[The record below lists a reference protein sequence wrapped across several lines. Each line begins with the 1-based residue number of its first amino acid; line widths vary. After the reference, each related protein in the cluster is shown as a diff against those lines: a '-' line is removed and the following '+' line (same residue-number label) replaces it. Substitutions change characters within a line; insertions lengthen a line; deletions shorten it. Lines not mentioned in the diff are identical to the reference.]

1 MTCTAMFKASNLHF
15 DYVIVG
21 GGSAGC
27 VLANRLSECGNY
39 RVALIEAGGNGQSFF
54 SDMPGGVIRFMHS
67 RKFNWLFRSSDPA
80 PLRGGKGFYTP
91 RGKGLGGSSMINAM
105 IYTRG
110 LPSDYDHWAAMS
122 SADWAWHNILPRFK
136 KLENNQRGANNFH
149 GAEGPLH
156 VSDVPTHF
164 AAARL
169 FVDAGVAAGIPYNA
183 DFNGE
188 TLEGVGPFQFTIH
201 NNQRWSV
208 RKAFLQPALARKN
221 LTVLT
226 NSLVERVVFEHH
238 GHRPKACGVQ
248 FRHKNRSYIATA
260 RREVILSGGAI
271 NSPQLLMLS
280 GVGPASHLAKF
291 GIPLVADSP
300 QVGQNLQEHVDVM
313 VHYKNRKKDGISL
326 APIGLAKMTAALW
339 QYAFKKRGAL
349 AVPPAETGGFIRSS
363 EQVKEPDLQLHFVST
378 RFNDSGWDIWPALT
392 NGYACHVCVLRP
404 QARGELKLNST
415 DAVDKPCFT
424 YNFLD
429 NEADRTALLNG
440 VKQVRN
446 IMAQAPLAEH
456 NGGEI
461 WPGPTAND
469 DELMQ
474 KIEQNLGLI
483 YHPTSTCRM
492 GNDASAVVDPQLRV
506 KGVESLR
513 VIDASIMP
521 TVLSG
526 NTNAPTMVIADVG
539 ADFMLADAQQ
549 H

>member
-67 RKFNWLFRSSDPA
+67 RKFNWLFRSKDPA
-80 PLRGGKGFYTP
+80 PLRSGKGFYTP

-110 LPSDYDHWAAMS
+110 LPSDYDHWAAVS
-122 SADWAWHNILPRFK
+122 SADWAWQNILPRFK
-136 KLENNQRGANNFH
+136 KLENNQRGANTFH

-226 NSLVERVVFEHH
+226 NSLVERVVFDHH
-238 GHRPKACGVQ
+238 GQRPKACGVQ
-248 FRHKNRSYIATA
+248 FRHKNRSFIATA
-260 RREVILSGGAI
+260 RHEVILSGGAI

-280 GVGPASHLAKF
+280 GVGPASHLAEF

-339 QYAFKKRGAL
+339 QYAFKK
-349 AVPPAETGGFIRSS
+349 
-363 EQVKEPDLQLHFVST
+363 
-378 RFNDSGWDIWPALT
+378 
-392 NGYACHVCVLRP
+392 
-404 QARGELKLNST
+404 
-415 DAVDKPCFT
+415 
-424 YNFLD
+424 
-429 NEADRTALLNG
+429 
-440 VKQVRN
+440 VRE

-461 WPGPTAND
+461 WPGPTTND
-469 DELMQ
+469 DELLH
-474 KIEQNLGLI
+474 KIQQNLGLI

-492 GNDASAVVDPQLRV
+492 GNDTGAVVDPQLRV
-506 KGVESLR
+506 NGVESLR

-539 ADFMLADAQQ
+539 ADFILADAQQ